1 MDFKYNLNVERIKDA
16 DKKVNETR
24 DGFGS
29 KSGFYL
35 TLIEYI
41 AVLTN
46 DKGSKTLNFKLSN
59 QDRSQSIVAYLRM
72 TNNDGK
78 PSFQAPLLDKLMTIL
93 EIDELTTN
101 KEDVKLY
108 ATLNEYDVIQEIK
121 EKVVCIQLER
131 EWSKYNGKLYSKN
144 NIRNFFRAKDYAT
157 AKEILEAKDFGKYFN
172 SVKDYENFNKVKYVD
187 TNEEE
192 VKYFLQHKEL
202 PKQKSNIAISEDEIP
217 F

>member
-41 AVLTN
+41 AVITN

-59 QDRSQSIVAYLRM
+59 QDRSSSIVAYLRM

-78 PSFQAPLLDKLMTIL
+78 PSFQAPLLDKLIV
-93 EIDELTTN
+93 ESPVD
-101 KEDVKLY
+101 
-108 ATLNEYDVIQEIK
+108 LNFKPEYDGSGSD
-121 EKVVCIQLER
+121 LD
-131 EWSKYNGKLYSKN
+131 SGTNLPS
-144 NIRNFFRAKDYAT
+144 
-157 AKEILEAKDFGKYFN
+157 FN
-172 SVKDYENFNKVKYVD
+172 
-187 TNEEE
+187 
-192 VKYFLQHKEL
+192 
-202 PKQKSNIAISEDEIP
+202 
-217 F
+217 

>member
-59 QDRSQSIVAYLRM
+59 QDRSSSIVAYLRM

-108 ATLNEYDVIQEIK
+108 ATLNEYDVIHSSSH
-121 EKVVCIQLER
+121 C
-131 EWSKYNGKLYSKN
+131 S
-144 NIRNFFRAKDYAT
+144 
-157 AKEILEAKDFGKYFN
+157 
-172 SVKDYENFNKVKYVD
+172 
-187 TNEEE
+187 
-192 VKYFLQHKEL
+192 
-202 PKQKSNIAISEDEIP
+202 
-217 F
+217 